1 MKILCYNLFF
11 VLELSGK
18 LLLIYVR
25 NLHSIIDY
33 LVLAESLIEVHLLKD
48 VEQIPMLGS
57 ISVVYEY
64 ELLDSRN
71 TRELLLEVV
80 IQLFADVSVDVY
92 DALVLLQLGN
102 VRQIRY
108 YLVVEVIDIRLLPN
122 VEPHII
128 DELLHVEH
136 IEVLEIDYELFQLIR
151 RLRCN
156 VYVHYLIALILCSF
170 IGYLSLPS

>member
-1 MKILCYNLFF
+1 
-11 VLELSGK
+11 
-18 LLLIYVR
+18 
-25 NLHSIIDY
+25 
-33 LVLAESLIEVHLLKD
+33 
-48 VEQIPMLGS
+48 MLRS

-71 TRELLLEVV
+71 THELLLEVV
-80 IQLFADVSVDVY
+80 IQLFADVLVDVY
-92 DALVLLQLGN
+92 DALVFLQLRDI
-102 VRQIRY
+102 RQICY
-108 YLVVEVIDIRLLPN
+108 YLVIEIIDIRLLPN

-128 DELLHVEH
+128 DELLNVEH